1 MNFSDDWRF
10 LFPVSSVFNPPSLA
24 PPDAS
29 HGPLFFTPLP
39 PPAPLLSLP
48 FPFPPPLH
56 ASTTGDLRHA
66 LRYIV
71 GSTSFLPYSDL
82 KSLSGPLLAAPSP
95 PFPPPSNLLAV
106 VPSRSS
112 SSLVLFFPYGENA
125 EKIAFALVN
134 SPVASSAPVSP
145 FVQSDGF
152 KHPGHRIQQ
161 LAAIPA
167 QSSWSSEPDDS
178 CVEGFLLAATLYS
191 VNWFRVESRDS
202 GSPVLV
208 PVAKQGFD
216 AAVVH
221 ACWSRHFP
229 SQCAVLL
236 ENGELCWFDLNTRLG
251 GKTSVGF
258 GGNGEDWGDWLS
270 CAYGAQPW
278 MVIVASTKAVLLV
291 DLSFVDH
298 GDKYVVENEP
308 HKFQYKVL
316 AKVGLPGLFETE
328 PFDRTEHYIAFCKA
342 GFDDSHIS
350 VVTERH
356 LILLDVTKPLEPVL
370 AWQHGLENPNHVAM
384 FRLSELRPSKE
395 YEWASNSGFA
405 ILVGSFQNG
414 EFSLFCYG
422 PKEQG
427 CPDNSH
433 LYAWDIPSRLSLTG
447 QYCGCSNEIMK
458 EIFSTPVSVYDG
470 YASQHRAKSIVG
482 YYVLPDDLSISEP
495 TSASFALIRLT
506 ALGKLEMQ
514 QYRASRGLHDE
525 IDTPCDESEHASM
538 DSSSS
543 ILIDTQGE
551 NVSTKY
557 RFLKLHFLY
566 EHLKGNLCSALAKHG
581 TGVNGDRDQIIIS
594 EDVLAFAED
603 NSRSSSL
610 PVSDFLCNAS
620 IPMNV
625 FEIACQS
632 ILNSLPSNILH
643 VSLSKY
649 KDMLKCDTKEGLVEY
664 LKVPSCSPHN
674 ELRPFLLAKPSSTCE
689 KVTSKAV
696 SQNALVGPVLP
707 VHVLLAMEE
716 MNRGIDSP
724 SERETAETDLV
735 RHRCS
740 EVLEAFVPEVSIA
753 ESDNFD
759 GWFSSQKLNDKK
771 SYLVYEPR
779 IENKFTLDKTVIK
792 KENEEQ
798 KAADRTSFETS
809 AAPYKDENFMT
820 FVCGKAGTL
829 DSGPEQ
835 TTSDLFDFTPVRMD
849 FASTDLDI
857 QPAEE
862 EVYRCLKK
870 QFLRWQNNF
879 KPYQDFCSSY
889 KIQKPS

>member
-29 HGPLFFTPLP
+29 HGPLFFTPLL

-66 LRYIV
+66 LRYFV
-71 GSTSFLPYSDL
+71 ASTSFLPYSDL

-106 VPSRSS
+106 LPSRSA

-134 SPVASSAPVSP
+134 SPVASSAPVSL

-161 LAAIPA
+161 FAAIPA

-191 VNWFRVESRDS
+191 VSWFRVESRHS
-202 GSPVLV
+202 GSLVLV

-236 ENGELCWFDLNTRLG
+236 ESGELCWFDLNTRLG

-258 GGNGEDWGDWLS
+258 GSNGEDWGDWLS

-278 MVIVASTKAVLLV
+278 MVIVASSKAVLLV

-316 AKVGLPGLFETE
+316 AKIGLPGLFETE

-405 ILVGSFQNG
+405 ILVGSFWNG

-427 CPDNSH
+427 CPDSSH

-447 QYCGCSNEIMK
+447 QHCGCSNGIMK

-482 YYVLPDDLSISEP
+482 YYVLPDDLPISEP

-525 IDTPCDESEHASM
+525 IDTPCDESEHASI
-538 DSSSS
+538 DSCSS

-581 TGVNGDRDQIIIS
+581 SSVNGDGDQIIIS

-603 NSRSSSL
+603 NSRSSVL

-649 KDMLKCDTKEGLVEY
+649 KDMLKCGTKEGLLEY

-707 VHVLLAMEE
+707 VHVLLALEE

-740 EVLEAFVPEVSIA
+740 EVLGAFVPEVSIA

-771 SYLVYEPR
+771 SYLVYEPW
-779 IENKFTLDKTVIK
+779 IENKFTLDETVIK

-798 KAADRTSFETS
+798 KAADCTSFETS
-809 AAPYKDENFMT
+809 AAAYKDENFTT

-862 EVYRCLKK
+862 EIYRCLKK
-870 QFLRWQNNF
+870 QFVARQQES
-879 KPYQDFCSSY
+879 KPYWG
-889 KIQKPS
+889 IT

>member
-29 HGPLFFTPLP
+29 HGPLFFTPLL

-66 LRYIV
+66 LRYFV
-71 GSTSFLPYSDL
+71 ASTSFLPYSDL

-106 VPSRSS
+106 LPSRSA

-134 SPVASSAPVSP
+134 SPVASSAPVSL

-161 LAAIPA
+161 FAAIPA

-191 VNWFRVESRDS
+191 VSWFRVESRHS
-202 GSPVLV
+202 GSLVLV

-236 ENGELCWFDLNTRLG
+236 ESGELCWFDLNTRLG

-258 GGNGEDWGDWLS
+258 GSNGEDWGDWLS

-278 MVIVASTKAVLLV
+278 MVIVASSKAVLLV

-316 AKVGLPGLFETE
+316 AKIGLPGLFETE

-405 ILVGSFQNG
+405 ILVGSFWNG

-427 CPDNSH
+427 CPDSSH

-447 QYCGCSNEIMK
+447 QHCGCSNGIMK

-482 YYVLPDDLSISEP
+482 YYVLPDDLPISEP

-525 IDTPCDESEHASM
+525 IDTPCDESEHASI
-538 DSSSS
+538 DSCSS

-581 TGVNGDRDQIIIS
+581 SSVNGDGDQIIIS

-603 NSRSSSL
+603 NSRSSVL

-649 KDMLKCDTKEGLVEY
+649 KDMLKCGTKEGLLEY

-707 VHVLLAMEE
+707 VHVLLALEE

-740 EVLEAFVPEVSIA
+740 EVLGAFVPEVSIA

-771 SYLVYEPR
+771 SYLVYEPW
-779 IENKFTLDKTVIK
+779 IENKFTLDETVIK

-798 KAADRTSFETS
+798 KAADCTSFETS
-809 AAPYKDENFMT
+809 AAAYKDENFTT
-820 FVCGKAGTL
+820 FVYGKAGTL

-862 EVYRCLKK
+862 EIYRCLKK
-870 QFLRWQNNF
+870 QFVARQQES
-879 KPYQDFCSSY
+879 KPYWG
-889 KIQKPS
+889 IT